1 MLTFLCTLS
10 FFSRGRT
17 TNNRTKKSDY
27 YLQRYDY
34 RSNGP
39 QYPPIFVS
47 KEEPQVLIPQS
58 VLVSYLWENKI
69 AKIILKQMTIECK
82 SLPIKTPVELPEFIY
97 YCFFPQ
103 ESVII
108 NDIDVYKLY
117 FSKLRVP
124 RQKIIGL

>member
-1 MLTFLCTLS
+1 MLTFLCI
-10 FFSRGRT
+10 FFAWK
-17 TNNRTKKSDY
+17 NDKQQNKKSDY